1 MMQISSR
8 GRLGC
13 KPEKT
18 VGFSKM
24 PGLNSTYNF
33 CVGHQCPIYAPLQIV
48 KIYDFFVNFIKLI
61 IAKTAIIRAVIAPT
75 RLMVNNKKSVESAKL
90 HVARMGIQ
98 KVRLSKLNSFNIL
111 TDNSSSSM
119 PLIKKHSMEFNIKLT
134 EYPTMAI
141 SSVKSLS
148 LESIFAALIRKAN
161 EPALKAANVQN
172 WKFKNDSLLII

>member
-1 MMQISSR
+1 
-8 GRLGC
+8 
-13 KPEKT
+13 
-18 VGFSKM
+18 
-24 PGLNSTYNF
+24 
-33 CVGHQCPIYAPLQIV
+33 
-48 KIYDFFVNFIKLI
+48 
-61 IAKTAIIRAVIAPT
+61 
-75 RLMVNNKKSVESAKL
+75 MVNNKKSVESAKL

-172 WKFKNDSLLII
+172 WKFKNDLLLII